1 MSGYFRRTTCRACE
15 GNKLTEIL
23 DLGVMPPANAYVYPE
38 NIKKQESK
46 YPLTIHFC
54 LDCYLLQVLDVVSP
68 ELLFKN
74 YHYTTGSSEPM
85 RHHFHDYAEKA
96 VRQYISGPSDL
107 VIDIGGND
115 GLLLEYVKPHA
126 RILNIDPAD
135 NLEGMSR
142 DKDIPFY
149 PAFFS
154 SKTADDIVAAY
165 GAASV
170 VTANNVFAHIDPI
183 RDVFEGA
190 GRLIGDDGVFICEV
204 HWVKHLLDEACF
216 DQIYHEHLCFYSL
229 HALQAL
235 IRTSGM
241 TVFDVEIVPTQGQ
254 SLRVFA
260 AKNKKAGESIGQILE
275 IERAAGLL
283 NVEKYL
289 SFARSVEQNK
299 REAIELIDN
308 LKSRG
313 KRIVGYGAPAK
324 GNTLLNYYGLD
335 THSIDYLIDSTP
347 AKQGLYSPGALI
359 PIFPPSELSRRPP
372 DFILLLAWN
381 YKEAILR
388 KEASLLERGVKF
400 FVTAPKVSI
409 L

>member
-1 MSGYFRRTTCRACE
+1 
-15 GNKLTEIL
+15 
-23 DLGVMPPANAYVYPE
+23 
-38 NIKKQESK
+38 
-46 YPLTIHFC
+46 
-54 LDCYLLQVLDVVSP
+54 
-68 ELLFKN
+68 
-74 YHYTTGSSEPM
+74 
-85 RHHFHDYAEKA
+85 
-96 VRQYISGPSDL
+96 
-107 VIDIGGND
+107 
-115 GLLLEYVKPHA
+115 LLLEYVKPHA

-142 DKDIPFY
+142 AKDIPFY

-190 GRLIGDDGVFICEV
+190 SRLIGDDGVFICEV

-229 HALQAL
+229 HALRAL
-235 IRTSGM
+235 IQTSGM

-260 AKNKKAGESIGQILE
+260 AKNKKAGESVGRILE
-275 IERAAGLL
+275 IERAAGIL

-299 REAIELIDN
+299 REAVELIDN

-335 THSIDYLIDSTP
+335 NHSIDYLIDSTP

-359 PIFPPSELSRRPP
+359 PIFPPSELNRRPP

-400 FVTAPKVSI
+400 FVTTPKVFI